1 MTYPK
6 YAEVAGVQYAIN
18 TDYRVALRCFE
29 VIEDPSICDEERALA
44 VIYLLFGEVPTT
56 NMEDF
61 LRIAGNYLRC
71 GETEEAQESNKKDMD
86 FTADEKYIAASFMS
100 DYQIDL
106 SAVDMHFWQYIH
118 LIQGFTERSVMS
130 RVREIRNYDLE
141 ELKDPKSR
149 AKMVKAKQAVA
160 LPDKFSKAEQEAI
173 DEFEKL
179 FEVG

>member
-1 MTYPK
+1 MTYPE
-6 YAEVAGVQYAIN
+6 YAEVDGIRYKIN
-18 TDYRVALRCFE
+18 TDFRVALRCFD
-29 VIEDPSICDEERALA
+29 VIDDTSICDEERALA
-44 VIYLLFGEVPTT
+44 VIFLLFGEVPT
-56 NMEDF
+56 NQLEDF
-61 LRIAGNYLRC
+61 LRIAGDYLRC
-71 GETEEAQESNKKDMD
+71 GEKEATQESHNRDMD

-106 SAVDMHFWQYIH
+106 SRVDMHFWQYIH

-149 AKMVKAKQAVA
+149 AKMVKAKEAVA
-160 LPDKFSKAEQEAI
+160 LPDKFSKAEQNAI

>member
-1 MTYPK
+1 MTYPR

-29 VIEDPSICDEERALA
+29 VIEDTSICDEERALA
-44 VIYLLFGEVPTT
+44 VIYLLFGEVPTDHL
-56 NMEDF
+56 EDF
-61 LRIAGNYLRC
+61 LRIAGDYLRC
-71 GETEEAQESNKKDMD
+71 GEKAETQEAAKKDMD

-106 SAVDMHFWQYIH
+106 SRTDMHFWQYIH

>member
-1 MTYPK
+1 MIYPK
-6 YAEVAGVQYAIN
+6 YAEVAGIQYKIN

-29 VIEDPSICDEERALA
+29 VIDDTSICDEERALA
-44 VIYLLFGEVPTT
+44 VIYLLFGEVPTDHL
-56 NMEDF
+56 EEF
-61 LRIAGNYLRC
+61 LRIAGDYLRC
-71 GETEEAQESNKKDMD
+71 GEKEATQESNKRDMD
-86 FTADEKYIAASFMS
+86 FNADEKYIAASFMS
-100 DYQIDL
+100 DYRIDL
-106 SAVDMHFWQYIH
+106 ASVDMHFWQYIQ
-118 LIQGFTERSVMS
+118 LIQGFTENSVMS

-149 AKMVKAKQAVA
+149 AKMVKAKEAVA

>member
-1 MTYPK
+1 MTYPE
-6 YAEVAGVQYAIN
+6 YAEVDGIRYKIN
-18 TDYRVALRCFE
+18 TDFRVALRCFD
-29 VIEDPSICDEERALA
+29 VIEDTSICDEERALA
-44 VIYLLFGEVPTT
+44 VIYLLFGEVPT
-56 NMEDF
+56 NQLEDF
-61 LRIAGNYLRC
+61 LRIAGDYLRC
-71 GETEEAQESNKKDMD
+71 GEKEATQESHNRDMD

-106 SAVDMHFWQYIH
+106 SRVDMHFWQYIH

-149 AKMVKAKQAVA
+149 AKMVKAKEAVA

>member
-6 YAEVAGVQYAIN
+6 YAEVAGVQYEIN
-18 TDYRVALRCFE
+18 TDYRVALKCFE
-29 VIEDPSICDEERALA
+29 VIEDPNICDEERALA
-44 VIYLLFGEVPTT
+44 VIYLLFGEVPTDHLD
-56 NMEDF
+56 DF
-61 LRIAGNYLRC
+61 LRIAGDYLRC
-71 GETEEAQESNKKDMD
+71 GEKAEAQESAQKDMD
-86 FTADEKYIAASFMS
+86 FNADEKYIAASFMS

-106 SAVDMHFWQYIH
+106 SITDMHFWQYIH

>member
-1 MTYPK
+1 MTYPE
-6 YAEVAGVQYAIN
+6 YAEVAGKRYKIN
-18 TDYRVALRCFE
+18 TDFRVALQCFE
-29 VIEDPSICDEERALA
+29 VIEDTSICDEERALA
-44 VIYLLFGEVPTT
+44 VIYLLFGEVPTDQL
-56 NMEDF
+56 EDF

-71 GETEEAQESNKKDMD
+71 GEKAETHETANRDMD
-86 FTADEKYIAASFMS
+86 FAADEKYIAASFMS

-106 SAVDMHFWQYIH
+106 SRTDMHFWQYIH

-149 AKMVKAKQAVA
+149 AKMVKAKEAVA

-173 DEFEKL
+173 DAFEKL

>member
-1 MTYPK
+1 MTFPQ
-6 YAEVAGVQYAIN
+6 YAEVAGVKYKIN

-29 VIEDPSICDEERALA
+29 VIEDPTICDEERSLA
-44 VIYLLFGEVPTT
+44 VIFLLFGEVPTD
-56 NMEDF
+56 NLEDF
-61 LRIAGNYLRC
+61 LRIAGDYLRC
-71 GETEEAQESNKKDMD
+71 GEKAEVQASNVRDMD
-86 FTADEKYIAASFMS
+86 FVEDEKYINASFMS

-106 SAVDMHFWQYIH
+106 SRTDMHFWQYIQ

-149 AKMVKAKQAVA
+149 AKMAKAKEAVA
-160 LPDKFSKAEQEAI
+160 LPEKFTREEQNAI
-173 DEFEKL
+173 DKFEKL

>member
-1 MTYPK
+1 MTYPR

-29 VIEDPSICDEERALA
+29 VIEDTSICDEERALA
-44 VIYLLFGEVPTT
+44 VIYLLFGEVPTDHL
-56 NMEDF
+56 EDF
-61 LRIAGNYLRC
+61 LRIAGDYLRC
-71 GETEEAQESNKKDMD
+71 GEKAEAQESAQKDMD

-106 SAVDMHFWQYIH
+106 SKTDMHFWQYIQ
-118 LIQGFTERSVMS
+118 LIQGFTENAIMS
-130 RVREIRNYDLE
+130 RVRDIRNYDLS
-141 ELKDPKSR
+141 ELKDPKAR
-149 AKMVKAKQAVA
+149 AKMVQAKKAVA
-160 LPDKFSKAEQEAI
+160 LPDKFSKAEQNAI